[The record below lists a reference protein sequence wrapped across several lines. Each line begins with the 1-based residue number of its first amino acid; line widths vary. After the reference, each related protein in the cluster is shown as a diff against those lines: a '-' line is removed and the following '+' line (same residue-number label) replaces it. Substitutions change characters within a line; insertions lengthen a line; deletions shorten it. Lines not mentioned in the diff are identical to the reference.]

1 MLTLGLAMGQQ
12 DSVVNGVLQF
22 SPRTFMVLPSN
33 PQNPTANDW
42 VKCWYVTST
51 PSYSYNEASWIQG
64 INNANSNMATHRIY
78 SANTDADLTTRDCFS
93 CYQLPNTS
101 SYLRNFKF
109 PQLWNSDTVT
119 GGVLRFERQYMQL
132 FYPKYNG
139 SGNNAQGQKIEYK
152 FKVSDSLSVLLLNF
166 SYVMQ
171 SPGHSWE
178 ENPYVDIR
186 LLNANGQLLDIGY
199 YPNDYLTNGNLHAG
213 IAAYNNPNWPY
224 SRFFVEAPAG
234 SSYSQTPPA
243 GQTPSTLNG
252 PYGKVSLQTCP
263 SGQIHQCESSYP
275 DYSSDY
281 YDVKSYPYT
290 IVAFNLQRY
299 IGQTVVLRLVAMGC
313 GMSAHFAYCRFTAKM
328 VPGELQ
334 VKYCGGAELD
344 LSMPWGFDEEKYV
357 WYNGADS
364 AHVEWFDPSDVSDN
378 RVLQGSTLYHPKLQ
392 PDPAKPYYRCETESK
407 TGVPFSYQAT
417 VRYYDLK
424 PSFTME
430 PKVQTSER
438 HCDYG
443 VVLHNS
449 SKIGIIQPDGNG
461 GVDTNWQDLELN
473 PEQCTWD
480 FGDGSPVVH
489 GFEPEHI
496 YTQPGTYHVSLYIE
510 DYERICKSVTID
522 TTITLLPEYMEP
534 QYASDTVS
542 TCESKLPY
550 YYKPELFGYDNV
562 TTRWDLNAVGDRQ
575 VNYSSALDQYNIRSW
590 NGCDSIVKVRF
601 DVLTPTVTIH
611 QRGDFCDSAQAT
623 LVANVNNVQQN
634 AVEYTWTFMDSV
646 MSTTDEMLAMS
657 DGTYSVSIVDRSTE
671 CEAAATYKIE
681 PCVPN
686 IFLPNCI
693 TPTRSQNEGPVQN
706 DYFYLDQFVLR
717 FITDVKFMVYS
728 RNGEEVFYYEGKKN
742 VAGDFYPP
750 TPYGNLPTEMDG
762 RLVLWD
768 GKVNGNVVSSTY
780 VYTLWIVSGGKTYLY
795 KGKLTVL

>member
-1 MLTLGLAMGQQ
+1 MVSMLTLGMAMGQQ
-12 DSVVNGVLQF
+12 VVNGVLQG
-22 SPRTFMVLPSN
+22 SPRSFMYLTPQTGSSSNSWNDSWVKPKTYNNGNFSGGSVGATTTGNFSHRFITTQDSTVSPANDNCFKRTFDNTTYNMPILPS
-33 PQNPTANDW
+33 A
-42 VKCWYVTST
+42 
-51 PSYSYNEASWIQG
+51 
-64 INNANSNMATHRIY
+64 
-78 SANTDADLTTRDCFS
+78 
-93 CYQLPNTS
+93 
-101 SYLRNFKF
+101 
-109 PQLWNSDTVT
+109 WNSDRYPGTYVDTVIQMGGPT
-119 GGVLRFERQYMQL
+119 GTTNRGLHAQEMLYSFI
-132 FYPKYNG
+132 PDT
-139 SGNNAQGQKIEYK
+139 NNP
-152 FKVSDSLSVLLLNF
+152 VLLLQFAFVAENALHE
-166 SYVMQ
+166 SHAPRN
-171 SPGHSWE
+171 PGVE
-178 ENPYVDIR
+178 FV
-186 LLNANGQLLDIGY
+186 LLNHGTNNILSIGSY
-199 YPNDYLTNGNLHAG
+199 DYSH
-213 IAAYNNPNWPY
+213 PY
-224 SRFFVEAPAG
+224 AQFWFGTPLG
-234 SSYSQTPPA
+234 SSYGGTSDPRNTPL
-243 GQTPSTLNG
+243 PSS
-252 PYGKVSLQTCP
+252 VSPQNIPKGNCNCSTND
-263 SGQIHQCESSYP
+263 IFTF
-275 DYSSDY
+275 
-281 YDVKSYPYT
+281 PYT
-290 IVAFNLQRY
+290 IVAYDL
-299 IGQTVVLRLVAMGC
+299 
-313 GMSAHFAYCRFTAKM
+313 SAQARNHQAVDFRVREWACSAEVHWAYCYFTAKM
-328 VPGELQ
+328 IPAELK
-334 VKYCGGAELD
+334 VEYCGGDSLN
-344 LSMPWGFDEEKYV
+344 LSVPWGFDEQSYS
-357 WYNGADS
+357 WYNGVDS
-364 AHVEWFDPSDVSDN
+364 ASTNASSWFDPDDPSSSTV
-378 RVLQGSTLYHPKLQ
+378 VQGSTKYNPILH
-392 PDPAKPYYRCETESK
+392 PDPAKPYYRCMVQSI
-407 TGVPFSYQAT
+407 TGIPFTYQAT

-430 PKVQTSER
+430 PKALTGER

-443 VVLHNS
+443 VVLHNTS
-449 SKIGIIQPDGNG
+449 QIGIIAPDGNG
-461 GVDTNWQDLELN
+461 GVDTTWQDLELN

-489 GFEPEHI
+489 GFEPEHV

-510 DYERICKSVTID
+510 DYERICKSATID
-522 TTITLLPEYMEP
+522 TTITLLPEYMEK
-534 QYASDTVS
+534 QYAADTVS
-542 TCESKLPY
+542 TCEGKLPY

-590 NGCDSIVKVRF
+590 NGCDSIVRVRF
-601 DVLTPTVTIH
+601 DVLTPAVTIH
-611 QRGDFCDSAQAT
+611 QRGDFCDSAQTT

-768 GKVNGNVVSSTY
+768 GKVNGNIVSSTY

>member
-1 MLTLGLAMGQQ
+1 VKVLFNVFFDKIKTLNMKKLFALLLSVSIATMAMGQQ
-12 DSVVNGVLQF
+12 VVNGVLQG
-22 SPRTFMVLPSN
+22 SPRSFMYLT
-33 PQNPTANDW
+33 PQTGSSSSSWNDSW
-42 VKCWYVTST
+42 VK
-51 PSYSYNEASWIQG
+51 PSYS
-64 INNANSNMATHRIY
+64 
-78 SANTDADLTTRDCFS
+78 
-93 CYQLPNTS
+93 NTS
-101 SYLRNFKF
+101 ESYSSTFNYTQNMGIRPNSSNFSHRFVVTPDSTVSPANDACFRNCQNTPAFNM
-109 PQLWNSDTVT
+109 PIMADAWNSDQYSGTYVDTVIQM
-119 GGVLRFERQYMQL
+119 GMS
-132 FYPKYNG
+132 G
-139 SGNNAQGQKIEYK
+139 SYSSSPSGIYSQQMLYSFVPDLENP
-152 FKVSDSLSVLLLNF
+152 VLLLQFTFVTEDAMHSQYADN
-166 SYVMQ
+166 
-171 SPGHSWE
+171 PGVEFAVLQHGT
-178 ENPYVDIR
+178 N
-186 LLNANGQLLDIGY
+186 N
-199 YPNDYLTNGNLHAG
+199 YLSLGNYDWNH
-213 IAAYNNPNWPY
+213 PY
-224 SRFFVEAPAG
+224 SRFWFRTPG
-234 SSYSQTPPA
+234 SNGTSDPDNTPVNV
-243 GQTPSTLNG
+243 TPMC
-252 PYGKVSLQTCP
+252 CP
-263 SGQIHQCESSYP
+263 VQSGCQCQSGVNNTYT
-275 DYSSDY
+275 
-281 YDVKSYPYT
+281 YPYT
-290 IVAFNLQRY
+290 IVAYDLSSQARSHTAVDFRVRVHACTSRY
-299 IGQTVVLRLVAMGC
+299 
-313 GMSAHFAYCRFTAKM
+313 HWAYCYFTAKM
-328 VPGELQ
+328 IPAELK
-334 VKYCGGAELD
+334 VEYCGGDSLN
-344 LSMPWGFDEEKYV
+344 LSIPWGFDVNTYQ
-357 WYNGADS
+357 WYNGVDS
-364 AHVEWFDPSDVSDN
+364 ATTNASNWFDPDDPSSSTV
-378 RVLQGSTLYHPKLQ
+378 VQGSTKYNPILR
-392 PDPAKPYYRCETESK
+392 PDPAKPYYRCMVQSY
-407 TGVPFSYQAT
+407 TGIPFTYQAT

-430 PKVQTSER
+430 PKALTGER

-443 VVLHNS
+443 VVLHNTS
-449 SKIGIIQPDGNG
+449 QIGIIAPDGNG
-461 GVDTNWQDLELN
+461 GVDTTWQDLELN

-489 GFEPEHI
+489 GFEPEHV

-510 DYERICKSVTID
+510 DYERICKSATID
-522 TTITLLPEYMEP
+522 TTITLLPEYMEK
-534 QYASDTVS
+534 QYAADTVS
-542 TCESKLPY
+542 TCEGKLPY

-590 NGCDSIVKVRF
+590 NGCDSIVRVRF
-601 DVLTPTVTIH
+601 DVLTPAVTIH
-611 QRGDFCDSAQAT
+611 QRGDFCDSAQTT

-768 GKVNGNVVSSTY
+768 GKVNGNIVSSTY

-795 KGKLTVL
+795 KGKLTVM